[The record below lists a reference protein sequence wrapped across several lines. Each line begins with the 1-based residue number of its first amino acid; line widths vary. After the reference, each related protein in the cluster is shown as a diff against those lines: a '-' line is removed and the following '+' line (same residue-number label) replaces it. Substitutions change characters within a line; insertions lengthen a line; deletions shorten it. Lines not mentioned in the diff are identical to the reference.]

1 MLICPACGEENPPRF
16 RLCGFC
22 GTPLQAAP
30 SAEVRKTVTILF
42 SDVAGSTAMGEKL
55 DPESLREVMG
65 RYFAVMSAAIERHG
79 GTVEKFIGDAV
90 MAVFGL
96 PQAHEDDAL
105 RAVRAALDMR
115 TGLDALNEDLERRYG
130 VTMANRTGVNTG
142 EVVTDE
148 AAGNQRLATGD
159 AVNVAARLEQ
169 AAPAMETLL
178 GALTHALVRDAVEVE
193 AVEPL
198 ELKGKSERVPAY
210 RLLGLASRER
220 AAATPL
226 IGRADELGALRA
238 AAAAAGADG
247 SGRLVTV
254 VGEAGVG
261 KSRLLREFTDGLEG
275 SATVIRGRCLPYG
288 EGITFWPIAEAV
300 RAAAGIT
307 DADPIAAA
315 REKVL
320 RLAGGDAEVAE
331 RVESAIGLVPA
342 VFAVEETFLGVRRLF
357 EILAADGSLV
367 VVLDDVHWAEPTL
380 LELVA
385 DVVERVDRPC
395 LVVATARPEYLDRE
409 DAVPDGPRAARIMLE
424 RLGADAA
431 AAMAEQLLGEA
442 RVDPAT
448 VARIVTASDGNPLF
462 VEQMAAML
470 DEHVPGTE
478 LDVPPTIL
486 ALLAARLDRLAQ
498 PERAVLEP
506 AAVAGLTFP
515 RAAVTELVAEGDRE
529 HVPERLSSVERRRF
543 IRSHAAV
550 MGDPNSF
557 QFEHILVR
565 DAVYRRLLKRTRAQM
580 HERFVAWA
588 DRVNGDRAAEYA
600 EITAYH
606 LEQAHAYLA
615 ELGPL
620 DDHGREL
627 GRRAG
632 ERLAGA
638 GQRAFA
644 RGDMHAAAG
653 LLRRAVGLMP
663 ELDADRLAL
672 LPDLGEA
679 LMDLGEFAEA
689 DRVLAGAVAAAQA
702 TGDHRLAAEA
712 QLGRL
717 LVQLYGEEGEWG
729 GRALREAERAVRI
742 FELVGDQVGLAKAW
756 RIIGSVHATALEY
769 GPATAAVERAVACA
783 RLAGDT
789 RQERRNLGALTMA
802 CVFGPMP
809 VPEAIERCREIEAA
823 SGGDHR
829 TEGLALC
836 AAAQLEAMRGSF
848 DEARALYV
856 RARAVLTDVGGSML
870 GASTALDSSTVEMLA
885 GDHVAAER
893 DLRRDAELLEAMGE
907 RYLLSTMEGVRAQA
921 LIALGRHGDAADA
934 CARAEAAAA
943 EDDVESQVLVRSVR
957 AELHLH
963 EGRFAEAAT
972 AAAEADALLRGA
984 EAPNIVADLA
994 VVRARIAAAGGD
1006 RETAGRELA
1015 RAARL
1020 YRDKGNVVAEGRT
1033 AEVRAV
1039 LGLGPVTA

>member
-1 MLICPACGEENPPRF
+1 MLVCPACGEENPPRF

-22 GTPLQAAP
+22 GTPLAAAP
-30 SAEVRKTVTILF
+30 SVEVRKTVTILF

-105 RAVRAALDMR
+105 RAVRAAVDMR
-115 TGLDALNEDLERRYG
+115 AGLDALNDDLERRYG

-178 GALTHALVRDAVEVE
+178 GALTHALVRGAVEVE
-193 AVEPL
+193 PVEPL

-210 RLLGLASRER
+210 RLIGLASQER
-220 AAATPL
+220 PAATPL
-226 IGRADELGALRA
+226 IGRAEELEQLRA
-238 AAAAAGADG
+238 AATAAVSDG
-247 SGRLVTV
+247 GGRLVTV

-261 KSRLLREFTDGLEG
+261 KSRLLREFTDGLTG
-275 SATVIRGRCLPYG
+275 PATVIRGRCLPYG
-288 EGITFWPIAEAV
+288 EGITFWPVAEAV

-307 DADPIAAA
+307 DADHTAAA

-320 RLAGGDAEVAE
+320 RLAGGDVEVAD
-331 RVESAIGLVPA
+331 RVASAIGLVPA

-357 EILAADGSLV
+357 ETLAADGSLV
-367 VVLDDVHWAEPTL
+367 VVLEDVHWAEPTL

-385 DVVERVDRPC
+385 DVVERVGRPC
-395 LVVATARPEYLDRE
+395 LVVATARPEYVDRE
-409 DAVPDGPRAARIMLE
+409 DAVPDGTRAARVMLE

-431 AAMAEQLLGEA
+431 AAMAAQLLGEA

-448 VARIVTASDGNPLF
+448 IERIVTASDGNPLF

-478 LDVPPTIL
+478 LEVPPTIL

-515 RAAVTELVAEGDRE
+515 RAAVTELVLEGDRE

-550 MGDPNSF
+550 MGDPNSY

-588 DRVNGDRAAEYA
+588 DQVNGERAPEYA

-615 ELGPL
+615 DLGPL

-638 GQRAFA
+638 GQRAFT

-689 DRVLAGAVAAAQA
+689 DRVLAGTVAAART

-712 QLGRL
+712 ELGRL
-717 LVQLYGEEGEWG
+717 LVQLYNEEGEWG
-729 GRALREAERAVRI
+729 PRALREAERAIRI

-769 GPATAAVERAVACA
+769 GPATAAVERAIACA

-789 RQERRNLGALTMA
+789 RQERRNMGALTMA

-836 AAAQLEAMRGSF
+836 ARAQLEAMRGSF
-848 DEARALYV
+848 DDARALYA
-856 RARAVLTDVGGSML
+856 RARAVLTEVGGSML

-885 GDHVAAER
+885 GDHAAAER

-907 RYLLSTMEGVRAQA
+907 RYLLSTMEAVRAQA
-921 LIALGRHGDAADA
+921 LIALGRHDEAAGA

-943 EDDVESQVLVRSVR
+943 GDDIESQVLVRNVR

-963 EGRFAEAAT
+963 AGRTAEAAAAVAE
-972 AAAEADALLRGA
+972 AAALLKGA
-984 EAPNIVADLA
+984 EAPTIAADLA
-994 VVRARIAAAGGD
+994 IVRARVAAAGAD
-1006 RETAGRELA
+1006 LDSAGRQLS

-1020 YRDKGNVVAEGRT
+1020 YRAKGNVVGERRV
-1033 AEVRAV
+1033 AEVRSA
-1039 LGLGPVTA
+1039 LGVGPVTA

>member
-1 MLICPACGEENPPRF
+1 VLICPACGEENPPRF

-22 GTPLQAAP
+22 GTPLVPAP
-30 SAEVRKTVTILF
+30 SAEVRKTVTVLF
-42 SDVAGSTAMGEKL
+42 SDVAGSTAMGERL

-96 PQAHEDDAL
+96 PRAHEDDAL

-115 TGLDALNEDLERRYG
+115 AGLDALNADLERDYG

-142 EVVTDE
+142 EVVTNE

-178 GALTHALVRDAVEVE
+178 GALTHALVRDAVEAVP
-193 AVEPL
+193 VEPL
-198 ELKGKSERVPAY
+198 ELKGKAERVPAY
-210 RLLGLASRER
+210 RLVGLASADRV
-220 AAATPL
+220 AATTL
-226 IGRADELGALRA
+226 VGRADELELLREAVA
-238 AAAAAGADG
+238 AAAASAD
-247 SGRLVTV
+247 GRLVTV

-275 SATVIRGRCLPYG
+275 SAAVVRGRCLPYG

-307 DADPIAAA
+307 EDDATAAA

-320 RLAGGDAEVAE
+320 RLAGGDVEVAD
-331 RVESAIGLVPA
+331 RVASAIGLVPA

-357 EILAADGSLV
+357 EILAADRPLV
-367 VVLDDVHWAEPTL
+367 VVLDDLHWAEPTL

-385 DVVERVDRPC
+385 EVVERVRRPC
-395 LVVATARPEYLDRE
+395 LVVGTARPEYVDRE
-409 DAVPDGPRAARIMLE
+409 DAVGDGPGRTRLMLE
-424 RLGADAA
+424 RLPADAA
-431 AAMAEQLLGEA
+431 AAMAEQVLGGGG
-442 RVDPAT
+442 VDLET
-448 VARIVTASDGNPLF
+448 VERIVTASDGNPLF

-470 DEHVPGTE
+470 DEQVPGTD

-486 ALLAARLDRLAQ
+486 ALLAARLDRLGQ

-515 RAAVTELVAEGDRE
+515 RAAVSELVADADRE
-529 HVPERLSSVERRRF
+529 RVPERLAAVERRRF
-543 IRSHAAV
+543 IHSYTPI
-550 MGDPNSF
+550 MGDPNSY

-588 DRVNGDRAAEYA
+588 DRVNGERAGEYA

-606 LEQAHAYLA
+606 LEQAHAYLV

-627 GRRAG
+627 GGRAG

-653 LLRRAVGLMP
+653 LLRRAVDLMP
-663 ELDADRLAL
+663 ELDPDRLGL

-679 LMDLGEFAEA
+679 LMDLGEFTEA
-689 DRVLAGAVAAAQA
+689 DRVLRGAMSAAEAI
-702 TGDHRLAAEA
+702 GDHRLRSEA
-712 QLGRL
+712 GLGVL
-717 LVQLYGEEGEWG
+717 LNQLYGNEGTWG
-729 GRALREAERAVRI
+729 TRALHEAERAIPV
-742 FELVGDQVGLAKAW
+742 FDLVGDQLGLAKAW
-756 RIIGSVHATALEY
+756 RIIGSVHATALRY
-769 GPATAAVERAVACA
+769 GAANVAVERAIECA
-783 RLAGDT
+783 RRAGASM
-789 RQERRNLGALTMA
+789 QERRNMGAFTIA
-802 CVFGPMP
+802 CVYGPMP
-809 VPEAIERCREIEAA
+809 VTEAIGRCREIGDQA
-823 SGGDHR
+823 GGDHR
-829 TEGLALC
+829 TQGLALC
-836 AAAQLEAMRGSF
+836 ACAQLEAMRGDF
-848 DEARALYV
+848 TPARELYR
-856 RARAVLTDVGGSML
+856 RARDVLSEVGGGVL

-885 GDHVAAER
+885 GDPAAAER
-893 DLRRDAELLEAMGE
+893 ELVRDAELLERMGE
-907 RYLLSTMEGVRAQA
+907 RYLLSTMNGILAQA
-921 LIALGRHGDAADA
+921 LVAQGRHDEAAVVCDK
-934 CARAEAAAA
+934 AEAASA
-943 EDDVESQVLVRSVR
+943 EDDIESQVLVRSVR

-963 EGRFAEAAT
+963 AGRTDEAAAAT
-972 AAAEADALLRGA
+972 AAAVDLLRGA
-984 EAPNIVADLA
+984 EAPNIVADTLVLA
-994 VVRARIAAAGGD
+994 GRVAAARGDLAAAD
-1006 RETAGRELA
+1006 RELSRAVALYRGKGNLVSEQRTVEL
-1015 RAARL
+1015 RAA
-1020 YRDKGNVVAEGRT
+1020 
-1033 AEVRAV
+1033 

>member
-22 GTPLQAAP
+22 GTPLAAAP
-30 SAEVRKTVTILF
+30 TAEVRKTVTILF
-42 SDVAGSTAMGEKL
+42 SDVAGSTALGERL

-115 TGLDALNEDLERRYG
+115 AGLDELNADLERRYG

-178 GALTHALVRDAVEVE
+178 GALTHALVRDAVE
-193 AVEPL
+193 AAPVEPL
-198 ELKGKSERVPAY
+198 ELKGKSERVPAF
-210 RLLGLASRER
+210 RLVGLASRER
-220 AAATPL
+220 TTATPL
-226 IGRADELGALRA
+226 IGRNDELELLRRSVA
-238 AAAAAGADG
+238 EAEADG
-247 SGRLVTV
+247 GRLVTV

-261 KSRLLREFTDGLEG
+261 KSRLLREFTEGLEA
-275 SATVIRGRCLPYG
+275 SATVVRGRCLPYG
-288 EGITFWPIAEAV
+288 DGITFWPIAEAV
-300 RAAAGIT
+300 RGAAGIT
-307 DADPIAAA
+307 EDDATVAA

-320 RLAGGDAEVAE
+320 RLAGGDVEVAD
-331 RVESAIGLVPA
+331 RVASAIGLVPA

-357 EILAADGSLV
+357 EILAAGRLLV
-367 VVLDDVHWAEPTL
+367 VMLDDLHWAEPTL
-380 LELVA
+380 LELIA
-385 DVVERVDRPC
+385 EVVERVHRPC

-409 DAVPDGPRAARIMLE
+409 DAVADGPGRTRLMLE
-424 RLGADAA
+424 RLPAGAA
-431 AAMAEQLLGEA
+431 AAMAEQLLGGG

-448 VARIVTASDGNPLF
+448 VERIVTASDGNPLF

-470 DEHVPGTE
+470 DEDVPGAE
-478 LDVPPTIL
+478 FDVPPTIL

-515 RAAVTELVAEGDRE
+515 RAAVAELVTDEDRP
-529 HVPERLSSVERRRF
+529 HVPERLVAVERRRF
-543 IRSHAAV
+543 IHAHSAV
-550 MGDPNSF
+550 MGDPNSY

-588 DRVNGDRAAEYA
+588 DRVNGERAPEYA

-620 DDHGREL
+620 DAHGLEL

-644 RGDMHAAAG
+644 RGDMPAAAG
-653 LLRRAVGLMP
+653 LLRRAVDLMP
-663 ELDADRLAL
+663 QLDPDRLGL

-689 DRVLAGAVAAAQA
+689 DRVLAGAIAAAET
-702 TGDHRLAAEA
+702 TGDHRLGAEA
-712 QLGRL
+712 RLGRL
-717 LVQLYGEEGEWG
+717 LVQLYGDEQEWG
-729 GRALREAERAVRI
+729 PKALHEAERSIRI
-742 FELVGDQVGLAKAW
+742 FELVGDQIGLAKAW
-756 RIIGSVHATALEY
+756 RIMGSIHATALRY
-769 GPATAAVERAVACA
+769 GHATAAVERAAACA
-783 RLAGDT
+783 RQGGDL
-789 RQERRNLGALTMA
+789 RQERRLMGAFTMA

-809 VPEAIERCREIEAA
+809 VSAAIERCREIEAG

-836 AAAQLEAMRGSF
+836 ARAQLEAMRGSF
-848 DEARALYV
+848 DDARVLYARA
-856 RARAVLTDVGGSML
+856 RTVLTDVGGSVL

-885 GDHVAAER
+885 GDYAAAER
-893 DLRRDAELLEAMGE
+893 QLKRDSELLEAMGE

-921 LIALGRHGDAADA
+921 LIALGRHDEAAAA
-934 CARAEAAAA
+934 CARADEAAAA
-943 EDDVESQVLVRSVR
+943 DDIESQVLVRSVR
-957 AELHLH
+957 AELDLH
-963 EGRFAEAAT
+963 AGRTAEAEA
-972 AAAEADALLRGA
+972 AAAEAAALLRGV
-984 EAPNIVADLA
+984 EAPTIVADLA
-994 VVRARIAAAGGD
+994 VIRARIAAAAGDLGGAD
-1006 RETAGRELA
+1006 RELS

-1020 YRDKGNVVAEGRT
+1020 YREKGNVVSDGRVAEL
-1033 AEVRAV
+1033 RAT
-1039 LGLGPVTA
+1039 LGLGSVTA

>member
-22 GTPLQAAP
+22 GTPLAAAP
-30 SAEVRKTVTILF
+30 TAEVRKTVTILF
-42 SDVAGSTAMGEKL
+42 SDVAGSTALGERL

-115 TGLDALNEDLERRYG
+115 AGLDELNADLERRYG

-178 GALTHALVRDAVEVE
+178 GALTHALVRDAVEAVP
-193 AVEPL
+193 VEPL
-198 ELKGKSERVPAY
+198 ELKGKSERVPAF
-210 RLLGLASRER
+210 RLVGLASRER
-220 AAATPL
+220 TTATPL
-226 IGRADELGALRA
+226 IGRNDELELLRRSVA
-238 AAAAAGADG
+238 EAEADG
-247 SGRLVTV
+247 GRLVTV

-261 KSRLLREFTDGLEG
+261 KSRLLREFTEGLEA
-275 SATVIRGRCLPYG
+275 SATVVRGRCLPYG
-288 EGITFWPIAEAV
+288 DGITFWPIAEAV
-300 RAAAGIT
+300 RGAAGIT
-307 DADPIAAA
+307 EDDATVAA

-320 RLAGGDAEVAE
+320 RLAGGDVEVAD
-331 RVESAIGLVPA
+331 RVASAIGLVPA

-357 EILAADGSLV
+357 EILAAGRLLV
-367 VVLDDVHWAEPTL
+367 VMLDDLHWAEPTL
-380 LELVA
+380 LELIA
-385 DVVERVDRPC
+385 EVVERVHRPC

-409 DAVPDGPRAARIMLE
+409 DAVADGPGRTRLMLE
-424 RLGADAA
+424 RLPAGAA
-431 AAMAEQLLGEA
+431 AAMAEQLLGGG

-448 VARIVTASDGNPLF
+448 VERIVTASDGNPLF

-470 DEHVPGTE
+470 DEDVPGAE
-478 LDVPPTIL
+478 FDVPPTIL

-515 RAAVTELVAEGDRE
+515 RAAVAELVTDEDRP
-529 HVPERLSSVERRRF
+529 HVPERLAAVERRRF
-543 IRSHAAV
+543 IHAHSAV
-550 MGDPNSF
+550 MGDPNSY

-588 DRVNGDRAAEYA
+588 DRVNGERAPEYA

-620 DDHGREL
+620 DADGLEL

-644 RGDMHAAAG
+644 RGDMPAAAG
-653 LLRRAVGLMP
+653 LLRRAVDLMP
-663 ELDADRLAL
+663 QLDPDRLGL

-689 DRVLAGAVAAAQA
+689 DRVLAGAIAAAET
-702 TGDHRLAAEA
+702 TGDHRLGAEA
-712 QLGRL
+712 RLGRL
-717 LVQLYGEEGEWG
+717 LVQLYGDEQEWG
-729 GRALREAERAVRI
+729 PKALHEAERSIRI
-742 FELVGDQVGLAKAW
+742 FELVGDQIGLAKAW
-756 RIIGSVHATALEY
+756 RIMGSIHATALRY
-769 GPATAAVERAVACA
+769 GHATAAVERAAACA
-783 RLAGDT
+783 RQGGDL
-789 RQERRNLGALTMA
+789 RQERRLMGAFTMA

-809 VPEAIERCREIEAA
+809 VPAAIERCREIEAG

-836 AAAQLEAMRGSF
+836 ARAQLEAMRGSF
-848 DEARALYV
+848 DDARVLYARA
-856 RARAVLTDVGGSML
+856 RTVLTDVGGSVL

-885 GDHVAAER
+885 GDYAAAER
-893 DLRRDAELLEAMGE
+893 QLKRDSELLEAMGE

-921 LIALGRHGDAADA
+921 LIALGRHDEAAAA
-934 CARAEAAAA
+934 CARADEAAAA
-943 EDDVESQVLVRSVR
+943 DDIESQVLVRSVR
-957 AELHLH
+957 AELDLH
-963 EGRFAEAAT
+963 AGRT
-972 AAAEADALLRGA
+972 AAAEAAAAEAAALLRGV
-984 EAPNIVADLA
+984 EAPTIVADLA
-994 VVRARIAAAGGD
+994 VIRARIAAAAGDLGGAD
-1006 RETAGRELA
+1006 RELS

-1020 YRDKGNVVAEGRT
+1020 YREKGNVVSDGRVAEL
-1033 AEVRAV
+1033 RAT
-1039 LGLGPVTA
+1039 LGLGSVTA

>member
-130 VTMANRTGVNTG
+130 ITMANRTGVNTG

-261 KSRLLREFTDGLEG
+261 KSRLLREFTDGREG

-385 DVVERVDRPC
+385 DVVERVGRPC

-588 DRVNGDRAAEYA
+588 DRVNGDRGAEYA

-885 GDHVAAER
+885 GDHAAAER

-963 EGRFAEAAT
+963 EGRFTEAAT

>member
-130 VTMANRTGVNTG
+130 VTMANRTGLNTG

-261 KSRLLREFTDGLEG
+261 KSRLLREFTDGREG

-515 RAAVTELVAEGDRE
+515 RAAVTELVADGDRE

-588 DRVNGDRAAEYA
+588 DRVNGDRGAEYA

-885 GDHVAAER
+885 GDHAAAER

>member
-22 GTPLQAAP
+22 GTPLAAAP
-30 SAEVRKTVTILF
+30 AVEVRKTVTILF
-42 SDVAGSTAMGEKL
+42 SDVAGSTALGERL

-115 TGLDALNEDLERRYG
+115 AGLDELNADLERHYG

-178 GALTHALVRDAVEVE
+178 GAVTHALVRDAVEAVP
-193 AVEPL
+193 VEPL
-198 ELKGKSERVPAY
+198 ELKGKAERVPAF
-210 RLLGLASRER
+210 RLVGLASRER
-220 AAATPL
+220 PAATPL
-226 IGRADELGALRA
+226 IGRADELALLRSSVA
-238 AAAAAGADG
+238 DAEASAG
-247 SGRLVTV
+247 GRLVTV

-261 KSRLLREFTDGLEG
+261 KSRLLREFTEGLEA
-275 SATVIRGRCLPYG
+275 SATVVRGRCLPYG
-288 EGITFWPIAEAV
+288 DGITFWPIAEAV
-300 RAAAGIT
+300 RGAAGIT
-307 DADPIAAA
+307 EDDATAAA
-315 REKVL
+315 RDKVL
-320 RLAGGDAEVAE
+320 RLAGGDAEVAD
-331 RVESAIGLVPA
+331 RVASAIGLVPA

-357 EILAADGSLV
+357 EILAAGRLLV
-367 VVLDDVHWAEPTL
+367 VVLDDLHWAEPTL
-380 LELVA
+380 LELIA
-385 DVVERVDRPC
+385 DVVERVRRPC
-395 LVVATARPEYLDRE
+395 LVVATARPEYVDRE
-409 DAVPDGPRAARIMLE
+409 DVIADAPGRTRLMLE
-424 RLGADAA
+424 RLPADAA
-431 AAMAEQLLGEA
+431 AAMAGQLLGGG
-442 RVDPAT
+442 RIDPAT
-448 VARIVTASDGNPLF
+448 VKRIVTASDGNPLF

-470 DEHVPGTE
+470 DEQAPGAE

-515 RAAVTELVAEGDRE
+515 RAAVTELVTDEDRP
-529 HVPERLSSVERRRF
+529 HVPDRLAAVERRRF
-543 IRSHAAV
+543 IHAHSAV
-550 MGDPNSF
+550 MGDPNSY

-588 DRVNGDRAAEYA
+588 DRVNGERAPEYA

-615 ELGPL
+615 DLGPL
-620 DDHGREL
+620 DAHGLEL

-644 RGDMHAAAG
+644 RGDMPAAAG
-653 LLRRAVGLMP
+653 LLRRAVDLMP
-663 ELDADRLAL
+663 QLDPDRLGL

-689 DRVLAGAVAAAQA
+689 DRVLAGAIAAAET
-702 TGDHRLAAEA
+702 TGDHRLGAEA
-712 QLGRL
+712 RLGRL
-717 LVQLYGEEGEWG
+717 LVQLYGDEQEWG
-729 GRALREAERAVRI
+729 PKALHEAERSIRI
-742 FELVGDQVGLAKAW
+742 FELVGDQIGLAKAW
-756 RIIGSVHATALEY
+756 RIMGSIHATALRY
-769 GPATAAVERAVACA
+769 GHATVAVERAAACA
-783 RLAGDT
+783 RQGGDL
-789 RQERRNLGALTMA
+789 RQERRLMGAFTMA

-809 VPEAIERCREIEAA
+809 VPAAIERCCEIEAG

-836 AAAQLEAMRGSF
+836 ARAQLEAMRGGF
-848 DEARALYV
+848 AEARVLYG
-856 RARAVLTDVGGSML
+856 RARTVLTDVGGSVL

-885 GDHVAAER
+885 GDYAAAER
-893 DLRRDAELLEAMGE
+893 DLRRDSELLEAMGE

-921 LIALGRHGDAADA
+921 LIALGRHGEAAAA
-934 CARAEAAAA
+934 CARADEAAAA
-943 EDDVESQVLVRSVR
+943 DDIESQVLVRSVR
-957 AELHLH
+957 AELDLH
-963 EGRFAEAAT
+963 AGRTAEAAA

-984 EAPNIVADLA
+984 EAPTIIADLA
-994 VVRARIAAAGGD
+994 VIRARIAAAAGDLGAAD
-1006 RETAGRELA
+1006 RELV

-1020 YRDKGNVVAEGRT
+1020 YREKGNVVSDGRVAEL
-1033 AEVRAV
+1033 RAT
-1039 LGLGPVTA
+1039 LGLGSVTA

>member
-130 VTMANRTGVNTG
+130 ITMANRTGVNTG

-261 KSRLLREFTDGLEG
+261 KSRLLREFTDGREG

-385 DVVERVDRPC
+385 DVVERVGRPC

-515 RAAVTELVAEGDRE
+515 RAAVTELVADGDRE

-588 DRVNGDRAAEYA
+588 DRVNGDRGAEYA

-885 GDHVAAER
+885 GDHAAAER

>member
-115 TGLDALNEDLERRYG
+115 TGLDALNEDLEHRYG

-220 AAATPL
+220 AVATPL

-442 RVDPAT
+442 RIDPAT

-588 DRVNGDRAAEYA
+588 DRVNGDRGAEYA

-742 FELVGDQVGLAKAW
+742 FELVGDQIGLAKAW

-848 DEARALYV
+848 DDARALYV

-885 GDHVAAER
+885 GDHAAAER

-921 LIALGRHGDAADA
+921 LIVLDRHGDAADA

-1033 AEVRAV
+1033 AEVRAA

>member
-1 MLICPACGEENPPRF
+1 MLICPACGEENPARF

-22 GTPLQAAP
+22 GTPLAAAP
-30 SAEVRKTVTILF
+30 PAEVRKTVTILF

-115 TGLDALNEDLERRYG
+115 AGLDALNEDLERDYG

-169 AAPAMETLL
+169 AARSMETLL
-178 GALTHALVRDAVEVE
+178 GALTHALVRDAVDVE

-210 RLLGLASRER
+210 RLVGLARRER
-220 AAATPL
+220 VAATPL
-226 IGRADELGALRA
+226 IGRVDELEELRA
-238 AAAAAGADG
+238 AAAAAEAGAG
-247 SGRLVTV
+247 GRLVTV
-254 VGEAGVG
+254 IGEAGVG
-261 KSRLLREFTDGLEG
+261 KSRLLREFTDGLAG
-275 SATVIRGRCLPYG
+275 SAAVIRGRCLPYG
-288 EGITFWPIAEAV
+288 EGITFWPVAEAV
-300 RAAAGIT
+300 RSAAGIT
-307 DADPIAAA
+307 DDDPTAAA
-315 REKVL
+315 RGKVL
-320 RLAGGDAEVAE
+320 QLAGGDAEAADRVA
-331 RVESAIGLVPA
+331 SAMGLVPA
-342 VFAVEETFLGVRRLF
+342 VFAVEETFLGIRRLF
-357 EILAADGSLV
+357 EILAADRPLV
-367 VVLDDVHWAEPTL
+367 AVLDDLHWAEPTL
-380 LELVA
+380 LELIA
-385 DVVERVDRPC
+385 DIVERVRRPC
-395 LVVATARPEYLDRE
+395 LVVGTARPEYADRE
-409 DAVPDGPRAARIMLE
+409 DAVPDGPSASRIMLE

-431 AAMAEQLLGEA
+431 AAMAEQLLGEG

-448 VARIVTASDGNPLF
+448 VERIVTASDGNPLF

-470 DEHVPGTE
+470 DEPATGAE
-478 LDVPPTIL
+478 LEVPPTIL

-515 RAAVTELVAEGDRE
+515 RAAVTELVTEGDRE
-529 HVPERLSSVERRRF
+529 GVPERLSAVERRRF
-543 IRSHAAV
+543 IRSHTAV
-550 MGDPNSF
+550 MGDPNSY

-588 DRVNGDRAAEYA
+588 DRVNGERAPEYA

-615 ELGPL
+615 DLGPL

-627 GRRAG
+627 GHRAG

-663 ELDADRLAL
+663 ELDPDRLGL

-679 LMDLGEFAEA
+679 LMDMGEFAEA

-729 GRALREAERAVRI
+729 ARALREAERAVRI
-742 FELVGDQVGLAKAW
+742 FELVGDQLGLAKAW
-756 RIIGSVHATALEY
+756 RIIGSVHATALAY
-769 GPATAAVERAVACA
+769 GPATAAVERAIACA

-789 RQERRNLGALTMA
+789 RQERRNMGALTMA

-809 VPEAIERCREIEAA
+809 VPEAIERCGEIEAG

-829 TEGLALC
+829 TQGLALC
-836 AAAQLEAMRGSF
+836 ARAQLEAMRGGF

-856 RARAVLTDVGGSML
+856 RARTVLIDVGGSML

-885 GDHVAAER
+885 GDHAAAER
-893 DLRRDAELLEAMGE
+893 DLRRDAELLEEMGE

-921 LIALGRHGDAADA
+921 LIALGRGDEAAAA

-943 EDDVESQVLVRSVR
+943 DDDIESQVLVRSVR

-963 EGRFAEAAT
+963 AGRVAEAAT

-1006 RETAGRELA
+1006 VAGAGRELA

-1020 YRDKGNVVAEGRT
+1020 YREKGNVVAEGRT
-1033 AEVRAV
+1033 AEVRAA

>member
-130 VTMANRTGVNTG
+130 VTMANRTGLNTG

-261 KSRLLREFTDGLEG
+261 KSRLLREFTDGREG

-515 RAAVTELVAEGDRE
+515 RAAVTELVADGDRE

-717 LVQLYGEEGEWG
+717 LVQLYREEGEWG

-885 GDHVAAER
+885 GDHAAAER

>member
-1 MLICPACGEENPPRF
+1 
-16 RLCGFC
+16 
-22 GTPLQAAP
+22 
-30 SAEVRKTVTILF
+30 
-42 SDVAGSTAMGEKL
+42 
-55 DPESLREVMG
+55 
-65 RYFAVMSAAIERHG
+65 VMSAAIERHG

-96 PQAHEDDAL
+96 PVAHEDDAL

-115 TGLDALNEDLERRYG
+115 AGLDALNEDLERDYG

-169 AAPAMETLL
+169 AAPSMETLL
-178 GALTHALVRDAVEVE
+178 GALTHALVRDTVE
-193 AVEPL
+193 AEPVEPL
-198 ELKGKSERVPAY
+198 ELKGKAERVPAY
-210 RLLGLASRER
+210 RLVGLASRER

-226 IGRADELGALRA
+226 IGRADELGQLRA
-238 AAAAAGADG
+238 ARAAAEADG
-247 SGRLVTV
+247 GGRLVTV
-254 VGEAGVG
+254 IGEAGVG
-261 KSRLLREFTDGLEG
+261 KSRLLREFTDGLAG
-275 SATVIRGRCLPYG
+275 SAAVIRGRCLPYG
-288 EGITFWPIAEAV
+288 DGITFWPIAEAV

-307 DADPIAAA
+307 DDDATAVA
-315 REKVL
+315 RDKVL
-320 RLAGGDAEVAE
+320 RLAGGDVEAADRVA
-331 RVESAIGLVPA
+331 SAMGLVPV

-357 EILAADGSLV
+357 EILAADGPLV
-367 VVLDDVHWAEPTL
+367 AVLDDLHWAEPTL
-380 LELVA
+380 LELIA
-385 DVVERVDRPC
+385 DVVERVRRPC
-395 LVVATARPEYLDRE
+395 LVVATARPEYVDRE
-409 DAVPDGPRAARIMLE
+409 DAVPDGPRAARIALE
-424 RLGADAA
+424 RLRPDAA
-431 AAMAEQLLGEA
+431 AEMAEQLLGEGL
-442 RVDPAT
+442 VDPAT
-448 VARIVTASDGNPLF
+448 VERIVTASDGNPLF

-470 DEHVPGTE
+470 DEGVAAAE
-478 LDVPPTIL
+478 LEVPPTIL
-486 ALLAARLDRLAQ
+486 ALLAARLDRLAR

-515 RAAVTELVAEGDRE
+515 RAAVTELVTEGDRE
-529 HVPERLSSVERRRF
+529 HVPERLATVERRRF
-543 IRSHAAV
+543 IHSHTAV
-550 MGDPNSF
+550 MGDPNSY

-580 HERFVAWA
+580 HERFVDWA
-588 DRVNGDRAAEYA
+588 DRVNGERAAEYA

-615 ELGPL
+615 DLGPL
-620 DDHGREL
+620 DDRGREL
-627 GRRAG
+627 GHRAG

-653 LLRRAVGLMP
+653 LLRRAIRLMP
-663 ELDADRLAL
+663 ELDPDRLGL

-689 DRVLAGAVAAAQA
+689 DRVLAGAVAAAGA

-729 GRALREAERAVRI
+729 ARALREAERAVRV
-742 FELVGDQVGLAKAW
+742 FELVGDQLGLAKAW
-756 RIIGSVHATALEY
+756 RIIASVHATALAY
-769 GPATAAVERAVACA
+769 GPATAAVERAIACA
-783 RLAGDT
+783 RVAGDT
-789 RQERRNLGALTMA
+789 RQERRNMGALTMA

-809 VPEAIERCREIEAA
+809 VPEAIERCREIEAG

-829 TEGLALC
+829 TQGLALC
-836 AAAQLEAMRGSF
+836 ARAQLEAMRGSF

-856 RARAVLTDVGGSML
+856 RARTVLTDVGGSML

-885 GDHVAAER
+885 GDHAAAER
-893 DLRRDAELLEAMGE
+893 DLRRDAELLEEMGE

-921 LIALGRHGDAADA
+921 LIALGRHDEAAEA
-934 CARAEAAAA
+934 SARAESAAAG
-943 EDDVESQVLVRSVR
+943 DDIESQVLVRSVR

-963 EGRFAEAAT
+963 AGRTAEAT
-972 AAAEADALLRGA
+972 AAVAEADALLRGA

-994 VVRARIAAAGGD
+994 VVQARVAAAAGD
-1006 RETAGRELA
+1006 PEAAGRELA

-1020 YRDKGNVVAEGRT
+1020 YREKGNVVAEGRT
-1033 AEVRAV
+1033 AEVAAA

>member
-22 GTPLQAAP
+22 GTPLAAAP
-30 SAEVRKTVTILF
+30 TAEVRKTVTILF
-42 SDVAGSTAMGEKL
+42 SDVAGSTALGERL

-115 TGLDALNEDLERRYG
+115 AGLDELNADLERRYG

-178 GALTHALVRDAVEVE
+178 GALTHALVRDAVEAVP
-193 AVEPL
+193 VEPL
-198 ELKGKSERVPAY
+198 ELKGKSERVPAF
-210 RLLGLASRER
+210 RLVGLASRER
-220 AAATPL
+220 TTATPL
-226 IGRADELGALRA
+226 IGRNDELELLRRSVA
-238 AAAAAGADG
+238 EAEADG
-247 SGRLVTV
+247 GRLVTV

-261 KSRLLREFTDGLEG
+261 KSRLLREFTEGLEA
-275 SATVIRGRCLPYG
+275 SATVVRGRCLPYG
-288 EGITFWPIAEAV
+288 DGITFWPIAEAV
-300 RAAAGIT
+300 RGAAGIT
-307 DADPIAAA
+307 EDDATAAA

-320 RLAGGDAEVAE
+320 RLAGGVVVVAD
-331 RVESAIGLVPA
+331 RVASAIGLVPA

-357 EILAADGSLV
+357 EILAAGRLLV
-367 VVLDDVHWAEPTL
+367 VMLDDLHWAEPTL
-380 LELVA
+380 LELIA
-385 DVVERVDRPC
+385 EVVERVHRPC

-409 DAVPDGPRAARIMLE
+409 DAVADGPGRTRLMLE
-424 RLGADAA
+424 RLPAGAA
-431 AAMAEQLLGEA
+431 AAMAEQLLGGG

-448 VARIVTASDGNPLF
+448 VERIVTASDGNPLF

-470 DEHVPGTE
+470 DEDVPGAE
-478 LDVPPTIL
+478 FDVPPTIL

-515 RAAVTELVAEGDRE
+515 RAAVAELVTDEDRP
-529 HVPERLSSVERRRF
+529 HVPERLAAVERRRF
-543 IRSHAAV
+543 IHAHSAV
-550 MGDPNSF
+550 MGDPNSY

-588 DRVNGDRAAEYA
+588 DRVNGERAPEYA

-620 DDHGREL
+620 DADGLEL

-644 RGDMHAAAG
+644 RGDMPAAAG
-653 LLRRAVGLMP
+653 LLRRAVDLMP
-663 ELDADRLAL
+663 QLDPDRLGL

-689 DRVLAGAVAAAQA
+689 DRVLAGAIAAAET
-702 TGDHRLAAEA
+702 TGDHRLGAEA
-712 QLGRL
+712 RLGRL
-717 LVQLYGEEGEWG
+717 LVQLYGDEQEWG
-729 GRALREAERAVRI
+729 PKALHEAERSIRI
-742 FELVGDQVGLAKAW
+742 FELVGDQIGLAKAW
-756 RIIGSVHATALEY
+756 RIMGSIHATALRY
-769 GPATAAVERAVACA
+769 GHATAAVERAAACA
-783 RLAGDT
+783 RQGGDL
-789 RQERRNLGALTMA
+789 RQERRLMGAFTMA

-809 VPEAIERCREIEAA
+809 VPAAIERCREIEAG

-836 AAAQLEAMRGSF
+836 ARAQLEAMRGSF
-848 DEARALYV
+848 DDARVLYARA
-856 RARAVLTDVGGSML
+856 RTVLTDVGGSVL

-885 GDHVAAER
+885 GDYAAAER
-893 DLRRDAELLEAMGE
+893 QLKRDSELLEAMGE

-921 LIALGRHGDAADA
+921 LIALGRHDEAAAA
-934 CARAEAAAA
+934 CARADEAAAA
-943 EDDVESQVLVRSVR
+943 DDIESQVLVRSVR
-957 AELHLH
+957 AELDLH
-963 EGRFAEAAT
+963 AGRT
-972 AAAEADALLRGA
+972 AAAEAAAAEAAALLRGV
-984 EAPNIVADLA
+984 EAPTIVADLA
-994 VVRARIAAAGGD
+994 VIRARIAAAAGDLGGAD
-1006 RETAGRELA
+1006 RELS

-1020 YRDKGNVVAEGRT
+1020 YREKGNVVSDGRVAEL
-1033 AEVRAV
+1033 RAT
-1039 LGLGPVTA
+1039 LGLGSVTA

>member
-261 KSRLLREFTDGLEG
+261 KSRLLREFTDGREG

-885 GDHVAAER
+885 GDHAAAER

>member
-22 GTPLQAAP
+22 GTPLAAAP
-30 SAEVRKTVTILF
+30 TAEVRKTVTILF
-42 SDVAGSTAMGEKL
+42 SDVAGSTALGERL

-115 TGLDALNEDLERRYG
+115 AGLDELNADLERRYG

-178 GALTHALVRDAVEVE
+178 GALTHALVRDAVEAVP
-193 AVEPL
+193 VEPL
-198 ELKGKSERVPAY
+198 ELKGKSERVPAF
-210 RLLGLASRER
+210 RLVGLASRER
-220 AAATPL
+220 TTATPL
-226 IGRADELGALRA
+226 IGRNDELELLRRSVA
-238 AAAAAGADG
+238 EAEADG
-247 SGRLVTV
+247 GRLVTV

-261 KSRLLREFTDGLEG
+261 KSRLLREFTEGLEA
-275 SATVIRGRCLPYG
+275 SATVVRGRCLPYG
-288 EGITFWPIAEAV
+288 DGITFWPIAEAV
-300 RAAAGIT
+300 RGAAGIT
-307 DADPIAAA
+307 EDDATAAA

-320 RLAGGDAEVAE
+320 RLAGGDVEVAD
-331 RVESAIGLVPA
+331 RVASAIGLVPA

-357 EILAADGSLV
+357 EILAAGRLLV
-367 VVLDDVHWAEPTL
+367 VMLDDLHWAEPTL
-380 LELVA
+380 LELIA
-385 DVVERVDRPC
+385 EVVERVHRPC

-409 DAVPDGPRAARIMLE
+409 DAVADGPGRTRLMLE
-424 RLGADAA
+424 RLPAGAA
-431 AAMAEQLLGEA
+431 AAMAEQLLGGG

-448 VARIVTASDGNPLF
+448 VERIVTASDGNPLF

-470 DEHVPGTE
+470 DEDVPGAE
-478 LDVPPTIL
+478 FDVPPTIL

-515 RAAVTELVAEGDRE
+515 RAAVAELVTDEDRP
-529 HVPERLSSVERRRF
+529 HVPERLAAVERRRF
-543 IRSHAAV
+543 IHAHSAV
-550 MGDPNSF
+550 MGDPNSY

-588 DRVNGDRAAEYA
+588 DRVNGERAPEYA

-620 DDHGREL
+620 DADGLEL

-644 RGDMHAAAG
+644 RGDMPAAAG
-653 LLRRAVGLMP
+653 LLRRAVDLMP
-663 ELDADRLAL
+663 QLDPDRLGL

-689 DRVLAGAVAAAQA
+689 DRVLAGAIAAAET
-702 TGDHRLAAEA
+702 TGDHRLGAEA
-712 QLGRL
+712 RLGRL
-717 LVQLYGEEGEWG
+717 LVQLYGDEQEWG
-729 GRALREAERAVRI
+729 PKALHEAERSIRI
-742 FELVGDQVGLAKAW
+742 FELVGDQIGLAKAW
-756 RIIGSVHATALEY
+756 RIMGSIHATALRY
-769 GPATAAVERAVACA
+769 GHATAAVERAAACA
-783 RLAGDT
+783 RQGGDL
-789 RQERRNLGALTMA
+789 RQERRLMGAFTMA

-809 VPEAIERCREIEAA
+809 VPAAIERCREIEAG

-836 AAAQLEAMRGSF
+836 ARAQLEAMRGSF
-848 DEARALYV
+848 DDARVLYARA
-856 RARAVLTDVGGSML
+856 RTVLTDVGGSVL

-885 GDHVAAER
+885 GDYAAAER
-893 DLRRDAELLEAMGE
+893 QLKRDSELLEAMGE

-921 LIALGRHGDAADA
+921 LIALGRHDEAAAA
-934 CARAEAAAA
+934 CARADEAAAA
-943 EDDVESQVLVRSVR
+943 DDIESQVLVRSVR
-957 AELHLH
+957 AELDLH
-963 EGRFAEAAT
+963 AGRT
-972 AAAEADALLRGA
+972 AAAEAAAAEAAALLRGV
-984 EAPNIVADLA
+984 EAPTIVADLA
-994 VVRARIAAAGGD
+994 VIRARIAAAAGDLGGAD
-1006 RETAGRELA
+1006 RELS

-1020 YRDKGNVVAEGRT
+1020 YREKGNVVSDGRVAEL
-1033 AEVRAV
+1033 RAT
-1039 LGLGPVTA
+1039 LGLGSVTA

>member
-261 KSRLLREFTDGLEG
+261 KSRLLREFTDGREG

-515 RAAVTELVAEGDRE
+515 RAAVTELVADGDRE

-588 DRVNGDRAAEYA
+588 DRVNGDRGAEYA

-702 TGDHRLAAEA
+702 TGDHRLAAEG

-717 LVQLYGEEGEWG
+717 LVQLYREEGEWG

-885 GDHVAAER
+885 GDHAAAER

-963 EGRFAEAAT
+963 EGRFTEAAT

>member
-385 DVVERVDRPC
+385 DVVERVGRPC

-409 DAVPDGPRAARIMLE
+409 DAAPDGPRAARIMLE

-515 RAAVTELVAEGDRE
+515 RAAVTELVADGDRE
-529 HVPERLSSVERRRF
+529 HVPERLSSLERRRF

-627 GRRAG
+627 GHRAG

-885 GDHVAAER
+885 GDHAAAER

-957 AELHLH
+957 AELDLH

>member
-22 GTPLQAAP
+22 GTPLAP
-30 SAEVRKTVTILF
+30 TPTAEVRKTVTILF
-42 SDVAGSTAMGEKL
+42 SDVAGSTALGERL

-115 TGLDALNEDLERRYG
+115 AGLDELNADLERHYG

-178 GALTHALVRDAVEVE
+178 GALTHALVRDAVEAE
-193 AVEPL
+193 PVEPL

-210 RLLGLASRER
+210 RLVGLATRER
-220 AAATPL
+220 TAATAL
-226 IGRADELGALRA
+226 IGLAEKLAELRGA
-238 AAAAAGADG
+238 AAAAESDG
-247 SGRLVTV
+247 GGRLVTV

-261 KSRLLREFTDGLEG
+261 KSRLLREFTEALEG
-275 SATVIRGRCLPYG
+275 SATVVRGRCLPYG
-288 EGITFWPIAEAV
+288 EGITFWPVAEAV

-307 DADPIAAA
+307 DDDPTAAA

-320 RLAGGDAEVAE
+320 RLAGGDVEVAD
-331 RVESAIGLVPA
+331 RVASAIGLVPA

-357 EILAADGSLV
+357 EILADERPVV

-380 LELVA
+380 LELIS
-385 DVVERVDRPC
+385 DVVERVRRPC
-395 LVVATARPEYLDRE
+395 LVVATARPEYADRE

-431 AAMAEQLLGEA
+431 AAMAEQLLGEG

-448 VARIVTASDGNPLF
+448 VERIVTASDGNPLF

-515 RAAVTELVAEGDRE
+515 RAAVTELVLEADRE
-529 HVPERLSSVERRRF
+529 RVPERLATVERRRF
-543 IRSHAAV
+543 IHSHTAV
-550 MGDPNSF
+550 MGDPNSY

-580 HERFVAWA
+580 HERFVDWA
-588 DRVNGDRAAEYA
+588 DRVNGERAPEYA

-615 ELGPL
+615 DLGPL
-620 DDHGREL
+620 DDHGHEL

-653 LLRRAVGLMP
+653 LLRRAVALMP
-663 ELDADRLAL
+663 ELDADRLGL

-689 DRVLAGAVAAAQA
+689 DRVLAGAIAAART

-717 LVQLYGEEGEWG
+717 LVQLYNDDGGWG
-729 GRALREAERAVRI
+729 PRALREAERGIRM
-742 FELVGDQVGLAKAW
+742 FELVGDQIGLAKAW
-756 RIIGSVHATALEY
+756 RIMGSIHATALRY
-769 GPATAAVERAVACA
+769 GHATVAVQRAAACA
-783 RLAGDT
+783 RQGGDL
-789 RQERRNLGALTMA
+789 RQERRLMGAFTMA

-809 VPEAIERCREIEAA
+809 VAAAIERCSEIE
-823 SGGDHR
+823 
-829 TEGLALC
+829 
-836 AAAQLEAMRGSF
+836 
-848 DEARALYV
+848 
-856 RARAVLTDVGGSML
+856 
-870 GASTALDSSTVEMLA
+870 
-885 GDHVAAER
+885 
-893 DLRRDAELLEAMGE
+893 
-907 RYLLSTMEGVRAQA
+907 
-921 LIALGRHGDAADA
+921 
-934 CARAEAAAA
+934 
-943 EDDVESQVLVRSVR
+943 
-957 AELHLH
+957 
-963 EGRFAEAAT
+963 
-972 AAAEADALLRGA
+972 
-984 EAPNIVADLA
+984 
-994 VVRARIAAAGGD
+994 
-1006 RETAGRELA
+1006 
-1015 RAARL
+1015 
-1020 YRDKGNVVAEGRT
+1020 
-1033 AEVRAV
+1033 
-1039 LGLGPVTA
+1039 

>member
-22 GTPLQAAP
+22 GTRLAAAP
-30 SAEVRKTVTILF
+30 TAEVRKTVTILF

-115 TGLDALNEDLERRYG
+115 AGLDELNADLDRHFG

-169 AAPAMETLL
+169 AAPSMETLL
-178 GALTHALVRDAVEVE
+178 GALTHALVRDAVE
-193 AVEPL
+193 AVPVDPL

-210 RLLGLASRER
+210 RLVGLASRER
-220 AAATPL
+220 SAATPL
-226 IGRADELGALRA
+226 IGRAGELELLGNAVA
-238 AAAAAGADG
+238 DAEAGAG
-247 SGRLVTV
+247 GRLVTV
-254 VGEAGVG
+254 VGEPGVG
-261 KSRLLREFTDGLEG
+261 KSRLLREFTEGLEE
-275 SATVIRGRCLPYG
+275 SAAVVRGRCLPYG

-300 RAAAGIT
+300 RAAAGVT
-307 DADPIAAA
+307 EDDATAAA

-320 RLAGGDAEVAE
+320 RLAGGDVEVAD
-331 RVESAIGLVPA
+331 RVASAIGLVPA

-357 EILAADGSLV
+357 EILAADRLLV
-367 VVLDDVHWAEPTL
+367 VVLDDLHWAEPTL
-380 LELVA
+380 LELIA
-385 DVVERVDRPC
+385 EVVERVRRPC

-409 DAVPDGPRAARIMLE
+409 DAVADGPGRRRLMLE
-424 RLGADAA
+424 RLPADAA
-431 AAMAEQLLGEA
+431 AAMAGQLLGGG

-448 VARIVTASDGNPLF
+448 VERIVTASDGNPLF

-470 DEHVPGTE
+470 DEQAPGAD

-515 RAAVTELVAEGDRE
+515 RTAVAELVADEDRPY
-529 HVPERLSSVERRRF
+529 VPDRLAAVERRRF
-543 IRSHAAV
+543 IHAHSAV
-550 MGDPNSF
+550 MGDPNSY

-588 DRVNGDRAAEYA
+588 DRVNGERAPEYA

-620 DDHGREL
+620 DDHGLEL

-638 GQRAFA
+638 GQRAVA

-653 LLRRAVGLMP
+653 LLRRAVDLMP
-663 ELDADRLAL
+663 QLDPDRLGL

-689 DRVLAGAVAAAQA
+689 DRVLAGAIAAAET
-702 TGDHRLAAEA
+702 TGDHRLGAEA
-712 QLGRL
+712 RLGRL
-717 LVQLYGEEGEWG
+717 LVQLYGDEQEWG
-729 GRALREAERAVRI
+729 PKALREAERSIRI
-742 FELVGDQVGLAKAW
+742 FELVGDQIGLAKAW
-756 RIIGSVHATALEY
+756 RIMGSIHATALRY
-769 GPATAAVERAVACA
+769 GHATAAVERAAACA
-783 RLAGDT
+783 RQGGDL
-789 RQERRNLGALTMA
+789 RQERRLMGAFTMA

-809 VPEAIERCREIEAA
+809 VPDAIERCGEIEAG

-836 AAAQLEAMRGSF
+836 ARAQLEAMRGSF
-848 DEARALYV
+848 DDARVLYARA
-856 RARAVLTDVGGSML
+856 RTVLTDVGGSVL

-885 GDHVAAER
+885 GDYAAAER
-893 DLRRDAELLEAMGE
+893 QLKRDSELLEAMGE

-921 LIALGRHGDAADA
+921 LIALGRHDEAAAA
-934 CARAEAAAA
+934 CARADEAAAA
-943 EDDVESQVLVRSVR
+943 DDIESQVLVRSVR
-957 AELHLH
+957 AELDLH
-963 EGRFAEAAT
+963 AGRTAEAAA

-984 EAPNIVADLA
+984 EAPTIIADLA
-994 VVRARIAAAGGD
+994 VIRARIAAAAGDLGGAD
-1006 RETAGRELA
+1006 RELA

-1020 YRDKGNVVAEGRT
+1020 YREKGNVVSAGRVAEL
-1033 AEVRAV
+1033 RAT
-1039 LGLGPVTA
+1039 LGLGSVTA

>member
-22 GTPLQAAP
+22 GTPLAAAP
-30 SAEVRKTVTILF
+30 PAEVRKTVTILF

-65 RYFAVMSAAIERHG
+65 RYFAVMSAAIEGHG

-96 PQAHEDDAL
+96 PRAHEDDAL

-115 TGLDALNEDLERRYG
+115 AGLDTLNEDLERRYG

-178 GALTHALVRDAVEVE
+178 GGLTHALVCDAVEAE
-193 AVEPL
+193 PVEPL
-198 ELKGKSERVPAY
+198 PLKGKSERVPAY
-210 RLLGLASRER
+210 RLVGLASRER

-226 IGRADELGALRA
+226 IGRADELEALRA
-238 AAAAAGADG
+238 AAAAAEAEGG
-247 SGRLVTV
+247 GRLVTV

-261 KSRLLREFTDGLEG
+261 KSRLLREFTGGLAG
-275 SATVIRGRCLPYG
+275 TAAVVRGRCLPYG
-288 EGITFWPIAEAV
+288 EGITFWPVAEAV

-307 DADPIAAA
+307 EDDATASA

-320 RLAGGDAEVAE
+320 RLAGGDVEVAD
-331 RVESAIGLVPA
+331 RVASAMGLVQA

-357 EILAADGSLV
+357 EIMAAERPLV
-367 VVLDDVHWAEPTL
+367 VVLDDLHWAEPTL

-385 DVVERVDRPC
+385 DVVARVRRPC
-395 LVVATARPEYLDRE
+395 LVVGTARPEYVDRE
-409 DAVPDGPRAARIMLE
+409 DAVPDGPGAARIMLE

-431 AAMAEQLLGEA
+431 AAMAGQLLGEA

-448 VARIVTASDGNPLF
+448 VERIVAASDGNPLF

-470 DEHVPGTE
+470 DEGVPGAE

-515 RAAVTELVAEGDRE
+515 RAAVTELVAEADRE
-529 HVPERLSSVERRRF
+529 RVPDRLATAERRRF
-543 IRSHAAV
+543 IRTHSAV
-550 MGDPNSF
+550 MGDPNSY

-580 HERFVAWA
+580 HERFVDWA
-588 DRVNGDRAAEYA
+588 DRVNGERAAEYA

-615 ELGPL
+615 DLGPL

-653 LLRRAVGLMP
+653 LLRRAVALLP

-672 LPDLGEA
+672 LPDLGES

-689 DRVLAGAVAAAQA
+689 DRVLAGAIAAAG
-702 TGDHRLAAEA
+702 TIGDHRLAAEA

-717 LVQLYGEEGEWG
+717 LVQLYNEEGEWG
-729 GRALREAERAVRI
+729 PRALREAKRSIRI
-742 FELVGDQVGLAKAW
+742 FELVGDQIGLAKAW

-769 GPATAAVERAVACA
+769 GPATVAVERAIACA

-789 RQERRNLGALTMA
+789 RQERRNMGALTLA

-809 VPEAIERCREIEAA
+809 VAEAVERCREIEAG

-836 AAAQLEAMRGSF
+836 ARAQLEAMRGAF
-848 DEARALYV
+848 EEARALYV
-856 RARAVLTDVGGSML
+856 RARTVLTDVGGTML

-885 GDHVAAER
+885 GDFAAAER
-893 DLRRDAELLEAMGE
+893 DLRRDAELLEEMGE
-907 RYLLSTMEGVRAQA
+907 RYLLSTMEGVRAHA
-921 LIALGRHGDAADA
+921 LIALGRHDDAADA

-943 EDDVESQVLVRSVR
+943 GDDIESQVLVRSVR

-963 EGRFAEAAT
+963 AGRTAEAA
-972 AAAEADALLRGA
+972 AAAGEAEALLAGA

-994 VVRARIAAAGGD
+994 VVRGRIAAAAGD
-1006 RETAGRELA
+1006 PEAAGRELS

-1020 YRDKGNVVAEGRT
+1020 YRDKGNVVAERRV
-1033 AEVRAV
+1033 AEVRSG
-1039 LGLGPVTA
+1039 LGLVTA

>member
-261 KSRLLREFTDGLEG
+261 KSRLLREFTDGREG

-588 DRVNGDRAAEYA
+588 DRVNGDRGAEYA

-717 LVQLYGEEGEWG
+717 LVQLYREEGEWG

>member
-130 VTMANRTGVNTG
+130 VTMANRTGLNTG

-261 KSRLLREFTDGLEG
+261 KSRLLREFTDGREG

-515 RAAVTELVAEGDRE
+515 RAAVTELVADGDRE

-717 LVQLYGEEGEWG
+717 LVQLYREEGEWG

-963 EGRFAEAAT
+963 EGRFTEAAT

>member
-22 GTPLQAAP
+22 GTPLAATP
-30 SAEVRKTVTILF
+30 SAEVRKTVTVLF
-42 SDVAGSTAMGEKL
+42 SDVAGSTAMGERL

-115 TGLDALNEDLERRYG
+115 TGLDALNADLERDYG

-178 GALTHALVRDAVEVE
+178 GALTHALVRDAVEAVP
-193 AVEPL
+193 VEPL
-198 ELKGKSERVPAY
+198 ELKGKAERVAAY
-210 RLLGLASRER
+210 RLVGLASRER
-220 AAATPL
+220 MAATPL
-226 IGRADELGALRA
+226 VGRADELELLREA
-238 AAAAAGADG
+238 AAAAQASAG
-247 SGRLVTV
+247 GRLVTV

-261 KSRLLREFTDGLEG
+261 KSRLLREFTEALEG
-275 SATVIRGRCLPYG
+275 SAAVVRGRCLPYG
-288 EGITFWPIAEAV
+288 DGITFWPIAEAV

-307 DADPIAAA
+307 EDDATAAA

-320 RLAGGDAEVAE
+320 RLAGGNVEVAD
-331 RVESAIGLVPA
+331 RVASAIGLVPA

-357 EILAADGSLV
+357 EILAAERPLV
-367 VVLDDVHWAEPTL
+367 VVLDDLHWAEPTL

-385 DVVERVDRPC
+385 EVVERVRRPC
-395 LVVATARPEYLDRE
+395 LVVGTARPEYVDRE
-409 DAVPDGPRAARIMLE
+409 DAVADGPRRARLMLE
-424 RLGADAA
+424 RLPADAA
-431 AAMAEQLLGEA
+431 AAMAGQLLGGG
-442 RVDPAT
+442 RVDPET
-448 VARIVTASDGNPLF
+448 VERIVTASDGNPLF

-470 DEHVPGTE
+470 DEQVPGAE

-515 RAAVTELVAEGDRE
+515 RAAVSELVADADRE
-529 HVPERLSSVERRRF
+529 RVPERLAAVERRRF
-543 IRSHAAV
+543 IHSYTPI
-550 MGDPNSF
+550 MGDPNSY

-588 DRVNGDRAAEYA
+588 DRVNGERAGEYA

-620 DDHGREL
+620 DDHGRDL

-653 LLRRAVGLMP
+653 LLRRAVDLMP
-663 ELDADRLAL
+663 ELDPDRLGL

-689 DRVLAGAVAAAQA
+689 DRVLAGAIAAAEA
-702 TGDHRLAAEA
+702 TGDHRLGAEA
-712 QLGRL
+712 RLGRL

-729 GRALREAERAVRI
+729 ARALREAERAIRI

-769 GPATAAVERAVACA
+769 GPATAAVDRAIACA

-789 RQERRNLGALTMA
+789 RQERRNMGAFTMA
-802 CVFGPMP
+802 CVFGPLP
-809 VPEAIERCREIEAA
+809 VPAAIERCREIEAG

-836 AAAQLEAMRGSF
+836 ARAQLEAMRGSF
-848 DEARALYV
+848 DEARALYA
-856 RARAVLTDVGGSML
+856 RARTVLTDVGGSVL
-870 GASTALDSSTVEMLA
+870 GASTALDSSMVEMLA
-885 GDHVAAER
+885 GDHAAAER
-893 DLRRDAELLEAMGE
+893 DLRRDAELLEGMGE
-907 RYLLSTMEGVRAQA
+907 RYLLSTMEGVRAHA
-921 LIALGRHGDAADA
+921 LIALGRHEEAAAA

-943 EDDVESQVLVRSVR
+943 ADDIESQVLVRSVR
-957 AELHLH
+957 AELDLH
-963 EGRFAEAAT
+963 AGRTAEAAAT
-972 AAAEADALLRGA
+972 AAEADALLRGA
-984 EAPNIVADLA
+984 EAPTIVADLA

-1006 RETAGRELA
+1006 LRAADRELS

-1020 YRDKGNVVAEGRT
+1020 YREKGNVVSEARVG
-1033 AEVRAV
+1033 EVRAA

>member
-22 GTPLQAAP
+22 GTPLAVAP
-30 SAEVRKTVTILF
+30 SVEVRKTVTILF

-115 TGLDALNEDLERRYG
+115 AGLDALNDDLERRYG

-169 AAPAMETLL
+169 AAPAMETLV

-193 AVEPL
+193 PVEPL

-210 RLLGLASRER
+210 RLVGLASQER

-226 IGRADELGALRA
+226 IGRADELEGLRA
-238 AAAAAGADG
+238 AAAAILSDG
-247 SGRLVTV
+247 GGRLVTV

-275 SATVIRGRCLPYG
+275 PATVIRGRCLPYG
-288 EGITFWPIAEAV
+288 EGITFWPVAEAV

-307 DADPIAAA
+307 DADHTAAA

-320 RLAGGDAEVAE
+320 RLAGGDVEVAD
-331 RVESAIGLVPA
+331 RVASAIGLVPA

-357 EILAADGSLV
+357 ETLAADGPLV

-380 LELVA
+380 LELVV
-385 DVVERVDRPC
+385 DVVERVGRPC
-395 LVVATARPEYLDRE
+395 LVVATARPEYVDRE

-431 AAMAEQLLGEA
+431 AAMAQLLLGEA

-448 VARIVTASDGNPLF
+448 VERIVTASDGNPLF

-478 LDVPPTIL
+478 LEVPPTIL

-515 RAAVTELVAEGDRE
+515 RAAVTELVLEADRE
-529 HVPERLSSVERRRF
+529 HVPERLSSVERRCF

-550 MGDPNSF
+550 MGDPNSY

-588 DRVNGDRAAEYA
+588 DQVNGERAPEYA

-615 ELGPL
+615 DLGPL

-653 LLRRAVGLMP
+653 LLRRAVGLLP
-663 ELDADRLAL
+663 EFDADRLAL

-689 DRVLAGAVAAAQA
+689 DRVLAGTVAAART

-717 LVQLYGEEGEWG
+717 LVQLYNEEGEWG
-729 GRALREAERAVRI
+729 PRALREAERAIRV

-769 GPATAAVERAVACA
+769 GPATVAVERAIACA
-783 RLAGDT
+783 RLAGDI
-789 RQERRNLGALTMA
+789 RQERRNMGALTMA

-809 VPEAIERCREIEAA
+809 VAEAIERCREIEAA

-829 TEGLALC
+829 TQGLALC
-836 AAAQLEAMRGSF
+836 ARAQLEAMRGSF
-848 DEARALYV
+848 AEARALYA
-856 RARAVLTDVGGSML
+856 RARAVLTEVGGSML

-885 GDHVAAER
+885 GDHAAAER

-921 LIALGRHGDAADA
+921 LIALGRHDEAADA

-943 EDDVESQVLVRSVR
+943 GDDIESQVLVRNVR

-963 EGRFAEAAT
+963 AGRTAEAAAAVVE
-972 AAAEADALLRGA
+972 AAALLEGA
-984 EAPNIVADLA
+984 EAPAIAADLA
-994 VVRARIAAAGGD
+994 IVRARVAVAGGD
-1006 RETAGRELA
+1006 PGSAGRELI

-1020 YRDKGNVVAEGRT
+1020 YRDKGNIVGERRV
-1033 AEVRAV
+1033 AEVRSA

>member
-22 GTPLQAAP
+22 GTPLAAAP
-30 SAEVRKTVTILF
+30 TAEVRKTVTILF
-42 SDVAGSTAMGEKL
+42 SDVAGSTALGERL

-115 TGLDALNEDLERRYG
+115 AGLDELNADLERRYG

-178 GALTHALVRDAVEVE
+178 GALTHALVRDAVEAVPVE
-193 AVEPL
+193 LL
-198 ELKGKSERVPAY
+198 ELKGKSERVPAF
-210 RLLGLASRER
+210 RLVGLASRER
-220 AAATPL
+220 TTATPL
-226 IGRADELGALRA
+226 IGRNDELELLRRSVA
-238 AAAAAGADG
+238 EAEADG
-247 SGRLVTV
+247 GRLVTV

-261 KSRLLREFTDGLEG
+261 KSRLLREFTEGLEA
-275 SATVIRGRCLPYG
+275 SATVVRGRCLPYG
-288 EGITFWPIAEAV
+288 DGITFWPIAEAV
-300 RAAAGIT
+300 RGAAGIT
-307 DADPIAAA
+307 EDDATAAA

-320 RLAGGDAEVAE
+320 RLAGGDVEVAD
-331 RVESAIGLVPA
+331 RVASAIGLVPA

-357 EILAADGSLV
+357 EILAAGRLLV
-367 VVLDDVHWAEPTL
+367 VMLDDLHWAEPTL
-380 LELVA
+380 LELIA
-385 DVVERVDRPC
+385 EVVERVHRPC

-409 DAVPDGPRAARIMLE
+409 DAVADGPGRTRLMLE
-424 RLGADAA
+424 RLPAGAA
-431 AAMAEQLLGEA
+431 AAMAEQLLGGG
-442 RVDPAT
+442 RFDPAT
-448 VARIVTASDGNPLF
+448 VERIVTASDGNPLF

-470 DEHVPGTE
+470 DEDVPGAE
-478 LDVPPTIL
+478 FDVPPTIL

-515 RAAVTELVAEGDRE
+515 RAAVAELVTDEDRP
-529 HVPERLSSVERRRF
+529 HVPERLAAVERRRF
-543 IRSHAAV
+543 IHAHSAV
-550 MGDPNSF
+550 MGDPNSY

-588 DRVNGDRAAEYA
+588 DRVNGERAPEYA

-620 DDHGREL
+620 DADGLEL

-644 RGDMHAAAG
+644 RGDMPAAAG
-653 LLRRAVGLMP
+653 LLRRAVDLMP
-663 ELDADRLAL
+663 QLDPDRLGL

-689 DRVLAGAVAAAQA
+689 DRVLAGAIAAAET
-702 TGDHRLAAEA
+702 TGDHRLGAEA
-712 QLGRL
+712 RLGRL
-717 LVQLYGEEGEWG
+717 LVQLYGDEQEWG
-729 GRALREAERAVRI
+729 PKALHEAERSIRI
-742 FELVGDQVGLAKAW
+742 FELVGDQIGLAKAW
-756 RIIGSVHATALEY
+756 RIMGSIHATALRY
-769 GPATAAVERAVACA
+769 GHATAAVERAAACA
-783 RLAGDT
+783 RQGGDL
-789 RQERRNLGALTMA
+789 RQERRLMGAFTMA

-809 VPEAIERCREIEAA
+809 VPAAIERCREIEAG

-836 AAAQLEAMRGSF
+836 ARAQLEAMRGSF
-848 DEARALYV
+848 DDARVLYARA
-856 RARAVLTDVGGSML
+856 RTVLTDVGGSVL

-885 GDHVAAER
+885 GDYAAAER
-893 DLRRDAELLEAMGE
+893 QLKRDSELLEAMGE

-921 LIALGRHGDAADA
+921 LIALGRHDEAAAA
-934 CARAEAAAA
+934 CARADEAAAA
-943 EDDVESQVLVRSVR
+943 DDIESQVLVRSVR
-957 AELHLH
+957 AELDLH
-963 EGRFAEAAT
+963 AGRT
-972 AAAEADALLRGA
+972 AAAEAAAAEAAALLRGV
-984 EAPNIVADLA
+984 EAPTIVADLA
-994 VVRARIAAAGGD
+994 VIRARIAAAAGDLGGAD
-1006 RETAGRELA
+1006 RELS

-1020 YRDKGNVVAEGRT
+1020 YREKGNVVSDGRVAEL
-1033 AEVRAV
+1033 RAT
-1039 LGLGPVTA
+1039 LGLGSVTA